1 MPGWYRYWA
10 ATTALPPCVR
20 SLCSKTG
27 LKSSDQVPVG
37 KKAVFL
43 VQAQIRSFPH
53 DNNNRDFI
61 ILRNN
66 LVCFQNKNPGH
77 ESSDTM
83 TQRAAKPSSREGESL
98 EVLEVGMWWVG
109 KQLARADTCRMH
121 TGNGHCGAPG
131 TAQAA
136 VGSTHRTET
145 LESCGVSAQPQEV
158 QGCKLWEC

>member
-1 MPGWYRYWA
+1 MAP
-10 ATTALPPCVR
+10 PPCVG
-20 SLCSKTG
+20 SLCSKMG

-53 DNNNRDFI
+53 DNNRDFT

-77 ESSDTM
+77 ESSDTT

-98 EVLEVGMWWVG
+98 EVLEVGVWWVG
-109 KQLARADTCRMH
+109 KQLARADTCI
-121 TGNGHCGAPG
+121 GCCGAPG

-136 VGSTHRTET
+136 VGSTHWTET
-145 LESCGVSAQPQEV
+145 LESCGVSTQPQEV
-158 QGCKLWEC
+158 RGCKL

>member
-1 MPGWYRYWA
+1 M
-10 ATTALPPCVR
+10 
-20 SLCSKTG
+20 
-27 LKSSDQVPVG
+27 G

-136 VGSTHRTET
+136 VGSTHRTEM

-158 QGCKLWEC
+158 RGCKL